1 MTKFQANQYKYA
13 HQAVLVSIQPKWC
26 ALITR
31 GDKTIEIR
39 KTKPKMEP
47 PFKCYI
53 YCSNS
58 PKGWFWMTSPNVRRD
73 GTVIGEFV
81 CSNIEELKSNMLFN
95 APELYSQSCMTR
107 GEFFSY
113 ADKKTVYLWHI
124 SRLRVYSTPKL
135 LNEFCV
141 QRAPQSWQYITDSWR
156 VKRVEQSE
164 TGV

>member
-53 YCSNS
+53 YCSKS

-107 GEFFSY
+107 GEFSVMQIKNSLSL
-113 ADKKTVYLWHI
+113 A
-124 SRLRVYSTPKL
+124 
-135 LNEFCV
+135 
-141 QRAPQSWQYITDSWR
+141 YIKAESLFYTQIA
-156 VKRVEQSE
+156 E
-164 TGV
+164 